1 MNWPNPERPPKPPT
15 VPCCPRCGDQ
25 TLWHISRNFLGE
37 LYGWC
42 RLCHHTWD
50 IPEDNP
56 YRAKAEREHG
66 TPDESARLPTSRSV
80 FACDD
85 PEGQWIKDQEEATK

>member
-1 MNWPNPERPPKPPT
+1 VT
-15 VPCCPRCGDQ
+15 VPACPRCGDQ
-25 TLWHISRNFLGE
+25 TLWHISRNMLGQ

-50 IPEDNP
+50 IPEDN
-56 YRAKAEREHG
+56 
-66 TPDESARLPTSRSV
+66 V
-80 FACDD
+80 FRCDD